1 MIQTVKKMTDKF
13 DIKILKIIVIQDN
26 ITKKNIGDR
35 EINI

>member
-26 ITKKNIGDR
+26 ITKWNIGDR